1 MEFAEEEMASQFT
14 ASRTPAV
21 NESLT

>member
-1 MEFAEEEMASQFT
+1 MEFAEEELASQFT